1 MTALSQTDRF
11 LFRHLGPRP
20 DDIAAMLQVLGYD
33 SLDSLADAAVPE
45 AIRFRGTLH
54 LPPARTEGQ
63 ALHDIE
69 QYASMN
75 QVFRSLIGMGFH
87 DTVTPAVLLRN
98 LIENPGWY
106 TQYTPYQP
114 EISQG
119 RLECLL
125 NFQTMIK
132 DLTGLDIA
140 NSSLLDEA
148 TACAEAMTLSWGQQR
163 ANPKRQAFL
172 VDVGVHPQNLA
183 VVQTRAKIVGIEV
196 VQADAFGHDFAA
208 QPVFGVLLQYPNT
221 YGQLQ
226 DPKALIERAH
236 QGGALVTMA
245 CDLLALALVAPPG
258 ELGADIAVGNT
269 QRFGVPLGFGGP
281 HAAFFATKDAYKR
294 AMPGRLVGVSVDAKG
309 NRALR
314 LALQTR
320 EQHIRRDKASSNIC
334 TAQVLLAILASLYG
348 CWHGPDG
355 LRDIAARVHR
365 LARLL
370 AEGLRRRGFSVQP
383 GLFFDTL
390 RVDTG
395 TGAPRILE
403 MARTERI
410 NLRDYADGTVGIAL
424 DEITDHAELAKV
436 LSAFSGHPVPID
448 EIDALSVE
456 VAADHFAELTR
467 RSDFMEHPVFRAHHS
482 ETEMMRYL
490 HRMQARDLSLTT
502 SMIPLGSCT
511 MKLNAAAEMLPITMP
526 GFAKL
531 HPFAPPEQARGYHK
545 LFGDLQAWLAEITG
559 FVGCSLQPNAGSQGE
574 YTGLQ
579 VIRAY
584 LDASGG
590 ADRNICL
597 IPQSA
602 HGTNPATA
610 VMAGM
615 QVVVVGCDSH
625 GNIDVADLK
634 AKALQ
639 HQDKLAALMVTYPS
653 THGVFEEAIKEVC
666 TVIHAAGGQVYMD
679 GANLNAQVGLCRPG
693 DIGADVCHINLHKT
707 FSIPHGGGGPGM
719 GPICVAKHLAPYL
732 PGHPLV
738 STGGSHAIG
747 AVSSSP
753 WGSASILP
761 ISWMYIAM
769 LGPDGVKMATQVAI
783 LNANY
788 IAKLLHGS
796 YPVLYRGDN
805 GLVAHECILDTRTC
819 KPHVEV
825 DDIAKRLM
833 DFGFHA
839 PTMSF
844 PVPGTLM
851 VEPTES
857 ESKAE
862 LDRFILAMTTI
873 KTEIDAIASG
883 ASDAKD
889 NPLKNAPHTLDA
901 VTAEQWAHPYSR
913 QQAAFPVPW
922 LRELKF
928 WPLVARIDNAY
939 GDRNLVCDCPPID
952 SYH

>member
-20 DDIAAMLQVLGYD
+20 DDIKDMLEELGFS
-33 SLDSLADAAVPE
+33 SLDALADAAVPE
-45 AIRFRGTLH
+45 TIRFRSALQ
-54 LPPARTEGQ
+54 LPAARTEGQ
-63 ALHDIE
+63 ALRDLE
-69 QYASMN
+69 QYASEN
-75 QVFRSLIGMGFH
+75 KIFRSLLGLGYS

-132 DLTGLDIA
+132 DLTALDIA

-148 TACAEAMTLSWGQQR
+148 TACAEAMSLSWGQQKS
-163 ANPKRQAFL
+163 NPKHHAYL
-172 VDVGVHPQNLA
+172 VDLGVHPQNLA
-183 VVQTRAKIVGIEV
+183 VVRTRAKVLGIEV
-196 VQADAFGHDFAA
+196 VHGDAFTHDFA
-208 QPVFGVLLQYPNT
+208 QKPVFGVLLQYPNT
-221 YGQLQ
+221 SGTLQ
-226 DPKALIERAH
+226 DPRAVVDQAH
-236 QGGALVTMA
+236 AHGALVTMA
-245 CDLLALALVAPPG
+245 CDLLALTVVTPPG

-269 QRFGVPLGFGGP
+269 QRFGVPMGFGGP
-281 HAAFFATKDAYKR
+281 HAAFFATRDAYKR

-320 EQHIRRDKASSNIC
+320 EQHIRRDKATSNIC

-355 LRDIAARVHR
+355 LRDIAERVH
-365 LARLL
+365 LLTAIL
-370 AEGLRRRGFSVQP
+370 AEGLKRRGFSVRAGQ
-383 GLFFDTL
+383 FFDTL
-390 RVDTG
+390 RVDV
-395 TGAPRILE
+395 GAKASAILDQ
-403 MARTERI
+403 ARADHL
-410 NLRDYADGTVGIAL
+410 NLRDFADGSLVIAL
-424 DEITDHAELAKV
+424 DEVTDHAELAKV
-436 LSAFSGHPVPID
+436 LSAFAGKPVPQI
-448 EIDALSVE
+448 EVDAL
-456 VAADHFAELTR
+456 AAEERSPFFGELTR

-490 HRMQARDLSLTT
+490 HRLQARDLSLTT

-511 MKLNAAAEMLPITMP
+511 MKLNAAAEMLPITLP

-531 HPFAPPEQARGYHK
+531 HPFAPLDQAKGYGK
-545 LFGDLQAWLAEITG
+545 LFCDLQTWLSEITG
-559 FVGCSLQPNAGSQGE
+559 FAGCSLQPNAGSQGE

-584 LDASGG
+584 LDSKGG
-590 ADRNICL
+590 QDRSICL

-610 VMAGM
+610 VMAGL
-615 QVVVVGCDSH
+615 QVVVVACDNH
-625 GNIDVADLK
+625 GNIDLADLK
-634 AKALQ
+634 AKAEQ
-639 HQDKLAALMVTYPS
+639 YKDKLAALMVTYPS
-653 THGVFEEAIKEVC
+653 THGVFEAGIKEMC
-666 TVIHAAGGQVYMD
+666 AIIHAAGGQVYMD

-707 FSIPHGGGGPGM
+707 FAIPHGGGGPGM
-719 GPICVAKHLAPYL
+719 GPICVAEHLTPFL
-732 PGHPLV
+732 PGHPLTQ
-738 STGGSHAIG
+738 SGGSQAIG
-747 AVSSSP
+747 PVSAAAF
-753 WGSASILP
+753 GSASILP

-769 LGPDGVKMATQVAI
+769 LGPDGVKTATQVAI

-788 IAKLLHGS
+788 IAKRLGDH
-796 YPVLYRGDN
+796 YPVLYRGEN
-805 GLVAHECILDTRTC
+805 GLVAHECILDTRVC
-819 KPHVEV
+819 KPHIEV

-862 LDRFILAMTTI
+862 LDRFIAAMVAI
-873 KTEIDAIASG
+873 KAEIDAVASG

-889 NPLKNAPHTLDA
+889 NPLKNAPHTQGA
-901 VTAEQWAHPYSR
+901 VTADSWTHPYSR
-913 QQAAFPVPW
+913 QQAAFPAPW
-922 LRELKF
+922 LHELKF
-928 WPLVARIDNAY
+928 WPFVARIDNAY
-939 GDRNLVCDCPPID
+939 GDRNLICDCPPIE